1 MPQHNKTIPEMQ
13 ADIQQLQQAMQL
25 PGIPPEE
32 ITIYQNTILRIQAEI
47 NARQAAP
54 RPLANNPASE
64 PIKHTAPPPAP
75 PHTMP
80 ESQPPQSAQPSGK
93 QSKTITITG
102 DQPLILQSGQP
113 ISRIHLSPSGPSN
126 FATSATPTA
135 QASEPTLRVIHA
147 GEQQPVSTDQTA
159 HLAAPHDTDPY
170 NPSITITWP
179 DGYTITVTE
188 TEARGRFTTTLR
200 DTTAL
205 RLVQQRRF
213 SHMWRWSS
221 PWRAVGYYRALITFH
236 HGQPPTLRDLGIQRP
251 NDITLTAFA
260 HIVEKAMQKFI

>member
-25 PGIPPEE
+25 PGTPPDE
-32 ITIYQNTILRIQAEI
+32 IAIYQNIILRIQAEI

-54 RPLANNPASE
+54 RPLATDPAPA
-64 PIKHTAPPPAP
+64 PIKHTAPPPP
-75 PHTMP
+75 PPQTMP
-80 ESQPPQSAQPSGK
+80 QSVPPQSAPSGK
-93 QSKTITITG
+93 QSKTITNTG
-102 DQPLILQSGQP
+102 DQPIQ
-113 ISRIHLSPSGPSN
+113 ISHTHLSPSGPAD
-126 FATSATPTA
+126 FATPTA
-135 QASEPTLRVIHA
+135 PASRVIYA
-147 GEQQPVSTDQTA
+147 GHQQPVSNDQTA
-159 HLAAPHDTDPY
+159 LIQAPHDTDPY
-170 NPSITITWP
+170 NPAVTITWP

-213 SHMWRWSS
+213 SDMWRWSS
-221 PWRAVGYYRALITFH
+221 PWRATGYYRALINFN

-251 NDITLTAFA
+251 NDITLTTFA
-260 HIVEKAMQKFI
+260 HIVEKAMQKV